1 MIKNINKEVVHLADI
16 LSHIRMRYSAFTRA
30 EKRVADYVLSHP
42 QDVVYFSINDLAD
55 ACGVGE
61 TSVFRFCRD
70 LDQKGYQDFKMHLAQ
85 AIAAGSDEAA
95 ATQWAG
101 EVSFKDSIEVV
112 LQKVLA
118 SSISALQETCN
129 HVNIQDIEQAVT
141 WLAAARGIY
150 FFGVGGSMVAAQEA
164 QNRFMRIS
172 PRTHM
177 TQDLHLQFMAAA
189 LMSEQDVAVL
199 FSYSGAT
206 KDTLDIARQAKERGA
221 KLIAVTRYPK
231 SSLGKL
237 CDVILLC
244 GGNEGPLQGG
254 SMAVKMSQ
262 YLLLDLLYLEYFRRT
277 YAESMK
283 LRAQSAAAISG
294 RLQ

>member
-1 MIKNINKEVVHLADI
+1 MIDI
-16 LSHIRMRYSAFTRA
+16 LSCIRMRYPAFTKA
-30 EKRVADYVLSHP
+30 ERCVADFVLAHP
-42 QDVVYFSINDLAD
+42 QETVYFSINELAD

-85 AIAAGSDEAA
+85 TIAAGSDEAA
-95 ATQWAG
+95 AAQWAG
-101 EVSFKDSIEVV
+101 EINFADTVEVV
-112 LQKVLA
+112 VQKVLA
-118 SSISALQETCN
+118 SSIAALQETCQ
-129 HVNIQDIEQAVT
+129 HIVIRDIEQAVA
-141 WLAAARGIY
+141 WMVAARSIH

-177 TQDLHLQFMAAA
+177 VQDLHLQCMAAA
-189 LMSEQDVAVL
+189 LLSEQDVAVL

-206 KDTLDIARQAKERGA
+206 KDTLGIARQAKERGA

-231 SSLGKL
+231 SSLSKL
-237 CDVILLC
+237 CDLVLLC

-262 YLLLDLLYLEYFRRT
+262 HLLIDLLYLEYFRRT
-277 YAESMK
+277 FAESTRM
-283 LRAQSAAAISG
+283 RAQSAAAIAD